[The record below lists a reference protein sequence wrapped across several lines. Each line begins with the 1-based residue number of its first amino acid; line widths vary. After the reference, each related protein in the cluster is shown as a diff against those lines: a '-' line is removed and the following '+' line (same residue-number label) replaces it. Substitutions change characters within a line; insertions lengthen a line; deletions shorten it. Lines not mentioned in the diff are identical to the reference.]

1 MKYKII
7 SILILSIVIN
17 TVFATYSGYVP
28 YSITQD
34 NTIPEEDEEFFTS
47 DSMAF
52 IEELKQSLSDRYE
65 INIDKYLSNEAI
77 EESARLASM
86 STAEYRA
93 QLKPGNIDFNAS
105 LEMVSKWYSE
115 NVTSYWRDNGQRTF
129 YKCDLFCDK
138 TKNGE
143 PAEVGDDCTSFA
155 YAVMA
160 LCANKSFF
168 ITNQAKLEAGSARG
182 LTFDDKSHRLIYAS
196 CGFETIDAENTTP
209 GSYEI
214 WVLSAPNDGHVEC
227 VKNFNDKDECNRVPS
242 YGWGS
247 KKTDT
252 KDRRWLIYKG
262 NNEVYERRSR
272 AESEKP
278 KWKLKSIIRQVKK
291 EK

>member
-1 MKYKII
+1 MRYKII
-7 SILILSIVIN
+7 ILSILSILC
-17 TVFATYSGYVP
+17 TSFDTYSGYVP
-28 YSITQD
+28 QSITQD
-34 NTIPEEDEEFFTS
+34 NTAPGNDEEFFTS
-47 DSMAF
+47 DSLAF
-52 IEELKQSLSDRYE
+52 IEELKQSLSERYE
-65 INIDKYLSNEAI
+65 INIDKYLSDEAI

-93 QLKPGNIDFNAS
+93 QLKPGNIDFNAA

-115 NVTSYWRDNGQRTF
+115 NVTTYWSEKGYRTF

-143 PAEVGDDCTSFA
+143 PVEVGDDCTSFA

-160 LCANKSFF
+160 LCADKSFF
-168 ITNQAKLEAGSARG
+168 ISNQAKLEAGSAGG

-196 CGFETIDAENTTP
+196 CGFETIDAETTTP

-214 WVLSAPNDGHVEC
+214 WVMKENSGGHVEC
-227 VKNFNDKDECNRVPS
+227 VKDLNRTDELGRVPS

-247 KKTDT
+247 KKRDSN
-252 KDRRWLIYKG
+252 DRFWLIYKG
-262 NNEVYERRSR
+262 NNEVYERPNRN
-272 AESEKP
+272 ESEKP
-278 KWKLKSIIRQVKK
+278 KYKLRSIIRQVKK